1 MKKRLLFILLM
12 LHVGLAGMWAQEVS
26 EKEAQERAQTFVRSH
41 YGRKGGG
48 PELKSLGQVN
58 GLYVFNM
65 NDKGGFVIVSNDKRT
80 TPILGYSES
89 GTIDPDNMPDVMK
102 AWFQGYANE
111 IAWAQKNIK
120 EVSETNTKTRA
131 RTRSL
136 ANPDIPYFL
145 TTKWDQ
151 LRPYYAFCNFDDMQ
165 CVTGCAAT
173 AMAQVMYYT
182 ETKAGNNSTT
192 TTAQIPAYTTKT
204 HQFKIG
210 YVPAG
215 SVINW
220 SQMISDYSGSYTGEQ
235 ATAVATLMLYC
246 GCSIKM
252 NYGLSSS
259 ASVSAIAVA
268 LKNYFGYSETTT
280 HLERCKYTYTNWVK
294 MIYNELKEGR
304 PVLYAGQAVD
314 NGHGFVCDGY
324 QYDDENDTDL
334 FHINWGWSGS
344 GDGYFVLSV
353 LNPDQQGTGGSA
365 TNSAYTFEQEA
376 IVGIQKVGGPD
387 ITFPTPISSVNL
399 TINSISLSQSSI
411 TLGES
416 VTATVNVTNNNTVD
430 FDGEICLYANNNKY
444 LGKIF
449 QITAGE
455 TQDCVFTFTPEEGGS
470 YSINVKYPNS
480 EGTYIDSEIS
490 PVPLLTV
497 IDPTPSNLSVS
508 NIAET
513 SAELSWQENGSAK
526 SWKVAYKKVS
536 DSDFTEVNVDTNP
549 PYTLTGLTSKTKY
562 NVKVGTEIGGTIWWS
577 STITFTT
584 ESPYPAPKNLTV
596 SEITRTSA
604 LINWSAGSTNSY
616 DVRYG
621 LIYDDSG
628 TIPDSPQL
636 LYDDDKNKGG
646 LGTGSVST
654 LTWGVMYPGN
664 LVIGSKLAKV
674 KFYKYIEGTDPITIK
689 IYRDGDDAPG
699 TLVGT
704 INCTPGTES
713 GWYEVSC
720 DIDISFGH
728 NLWITLTETG
738 DYPMACCLNSEPN
751 NQWVLNGDTWCHI
764 GDVNSGFSD
773 RGWMIRGYM
782 KSITWTKATINTN
795 SYELTGLTSDEDYVV
810 QVCSN
815 YTGGSSDWETLTF
828 STYEDVVLADNN
840 DNSDIITTH
849 DKKKVCVS
857 LNNRTLYKDGEWN
870 TLCLPFTLDETQLAA
885 SPLAG
890 TDIRAL
896 SSGSV
901 SGGVLT
907 LNFTGVGEVT
917 SITAGTP
924 YIIKWDKVN
933 GYESADP
940 NTRDIKNPVFNGVTI
955 DKTKHDVTFDG
966 GKFVGTYESQTF
978 TNTNTSILFVGEGDN
993 LFYPKAGASIGA
1005 QRAYFQIG
1013 TNSVRAFNLNF
1024 GDDEVTGI
1032 LSTTNLTNYTN
1043 SGAWYDLSGRKFDG
1057 KPTRKGVY
1065 VQNGKKVV
1073 IK

>member
-1 MKKRLLFILLM
+1 MTKRILFVLLM

-616 DVRYG
+616 EVRYG
-621 LIYDDSG
+621 LIYDNLG
-628 TIPDSPQL
+628 TIPESPQL
-636 LYDDDKNKGG
+636 QYDNYDNDDVKRGI
-646 LGTGSVST
+646 GTGSTV
-654 LTWGVMYPGN
+654 TWGVMYPGN
-664 LVIGSKLAKV
+664 LITSSKLGKV
-674 KFYKYIEGTDPITIK
+674 EFLKTVQGTDPVIIK
-689 IYRDGDDAPG
+689 IYCDGDDAPG

-704 INCTPGTES
+704 INYTPTNETGLQK
-713 GWYEVSC
+713 VSC
-720 DIDISFGH
+720 DIDISFGQ

-738 DYPMACCLNSEPN
+738 DYPMAYCTDYEPN
-751 NQWVLNGDTWCHI
+751 NQWVLWGNTWCHI
-764 GDVNSGFSD
+764 GDVDSDFSD
-773 RGWMIRGYM
+773 CGWIIRGYM
-782 KSITWTKATINTN
+782 NSITWTTATINTN
-795 SYELTGLTSDEDYVV
+795 SYELTGLTSDQDYVV
-810 QVCSN
+810 QVRSN

-870 TLCLPFTLDETQLAA
+870 TLCLPFDLSADQIAN
-885 SPLAG
+885 SDLAG
-890 TDIRAL
+890 ADIRAL
-896 SSGSV
+896 SSGSL

-907 LNFTGVGEVT
+907 LNFTGVGVVT

-955 DKTKHDVTFDG
+955 DKTKRDVSFDG

-978 TNTNTSILFVGEGDN
+978 TNENTSILFVGGNN

-1024 GDDEVTGI
+1024 GDSETTEI

-1043 SGAWYDLSGRKFDG
+1043 SGAWYDLSGRKLNE
-1057 KPTRKGVY
+1057 KPVKKGVY
-1065 VQNGKKVV
+1065 VQNGKKIV

>member
-1 MKKRLLFILLM
+1 M

-536 DSDFTEVNVDTNP
+536 DSDFAEVNVDTNP

-940 NTRDIKNPVFNGVTI
+940 NMRDIKNPVFNGVTI

>member
-1 MKKRLLFILLM
+1 M
-12 LHVGLAGMWAQEVS
+12 LHIGLAGMWAQEVS
-26 EKEAQERAQTFVRSH
+26 EKEAQERAQKFVNSH

-48 PELKSLGQVN
+48 SGLKSLGQVN

-65 NDKGGFVIVSNDKRT
+65 SDKGGFVVVSNDKRT

-102 AWFQGYANE
+102 VWFQGYADE

-120 EVSETNTKTRA
+120 ENSDSNSKVRA
-131 RTRSL
+131 RTRSH
-136 ANPDIPYFL
+136 A
-145 TTKWDQ
+145 TTYIKPFVTTQWDQ
-151 LRPYYAFCNFDDMQ
+151 LKPYKYYCTPLGLNYNIA
-165 CVTGCAAT
+165 TGCAAT

-182 ETKAGNNSTT
+182 EKKAYTGTEADFPNYTT
-192 TTAQIPAYTTKT
+192 TTTKEIPSYEWTGNGTTYTLGPIAEGSTIKWGKMTDTYTTT
-204 HQFKIG
+204 QTLSEE
-210 YVPAG
+210 
-215 SVINW
+215 SV
-220 SQMISDYSGSYTGEQ
+220 D
-235 ATAVATLMLYC
+235 AVATLMMYC
-246 GCSIKM
+246 GYSIKM
-252 NYGLSSS
+252 RYGPSSS

-268 LKNYFGYSETTT
+268 LKEYFGYSKTTT
-280 HLERCKYTYTNWVK
+280 KHFRRYNFSYTDWVD
-294 MIYNELKEGR
+294 MIYNELKNGR

-324 QYDDENDTDL
+324 KYENETDL
-334 FHINWGWSGS
+334 FHINWGWSGDS
-344 GDGYFVLSV
+344 DGYFVLSV
-353 LNPDQQGTGGSA
+353 LNPGQQGTGGSA
-365 TNSAYTFEQEA
+365 TNSAYTFLQEA
-376 IVGIQKVGGPD
+376 IVGIQKEGGPD
-387 ITFPTPISSVNL
+387 ITFPTPISSVDL
-399 TINSISLSQSSI
+399 TIKSISLSQSSI
-411 TLGES
+411 TLSES
-416 VTATVNVTNNNTVD
+416 VNATVSVKNNNTAA

-449 QITAGE
+449 QIAPGE
-455 TQDCVFTFTPEEGGS
+455 TKDCVFTFTPEKAGS
-470 YSINVKYPNS
+470 YSINVSYPNS
-480 EGTYIDSEIS
+480 GGSYIDSGIS
-490 PVPLLTV
+490 SVSLTV
-497 IDPTPSNLSVS
+497 IDPTPSNLTVS
-508 NIAET
+508 DIATT
-513 SAELSWQENGSAK
+513 SAVLSWQENGSAT

-536 DSDFTEVNVDTNP
+536 DSDFTEVDVVTNP
-549 PYTLTGLTSKTKY
+549 QYTLTGLEYETKY
-562 NVKVGTEIGGTIWWS
+562 YVKVGTEIGGTIWWS
-577 STITFTT
+577 STISFTT
-584 ESPYPAPKNLTV
+584 ESLYPAPKNLTV

-628 TIPDSPQL
+628 TIPNSPQL
-636 LYDDDKNKGG
+636 QYDNNNIVGG
-646 LGTGSVST
+646 VGTGSTV
-654 LTWGVMYPGN
+654 TWGVMYPGN
-664 LVIGSKLAKV
+664 LVTSSKLAKV
-674 KFYKYIEGTDPITIK
+674 EFYKNIEGTDPVIIK
-689 IYRDGDDAPG
+689 IYCDGDDAPG

-704 INCTPGTES
+704 INYTPTNKKELQ
-713 GWYEVSC
+713 EVSC

-738 DYPMACCLNSEPN
+738 SHPMAYCTDYEPN
-751 NQWVLNGDTWCHI
+751 NQWVFWGNTWCHI
-764 GDVNSGFSD
+764 GDVNSIFSD
-773 RGWMIRGYM
+773 CGWIIRGYM
-782 KSITWTKATINTN
+782 KSITWTTASINTN
-795 SYELTGLTSDEDYVV
+795 SYELTGLTSDQDYVV
-810 QVCSN
+810 QVRSN
-815 YTGGSSDWETLTF
+815 YSDGSSDWETLTF

-870 TLCLPFTLDETQLAA
+870 TLCLPFDLSADQIAN
-885 SPLAG
+885 SDLAG
-890 TDIRAL
+890 ADIRAL

-907 LNFTGVGEVT
+907 LNFTGEGVIT

-978 TNTNTSILFVGEGDN
+978 TNTNTSILFVGN
-993 LFYPKAGASIGA
+993 YSTLYYPQNGASIGA

-1043 SGAWYDLSGRKFDG
+1043 SGAWYDLSGRKLNE
-1057 KPTRKGVY
+1057 KPVKKGVY
-1065 VQNGKKVV
+1065 VQNGKKIV